1 MKNKMKKLICCTVL
15 TSLIFSSHSSVFG
28 ATKNEVADSIIYT
41 GTKYVGAP
49 YLLGSEPGNT
59 NSFDCS
65 SFSQYIFGQHDVFLP
80 RTSIEQFLSG
90 EAISRDKLDKG
101 DIVFFDTDFDGI
113 VNHLG
118 VYVGNGQM
126 IHASPTVGIAIRTFV
141 GNTYWEPRYVGARRI
156 LTDAV
161 ISKLNTEEKLPT
173 YTVLAGDSLWLISQ
187 RTQTTILELMEW
199 NQLSSTSIL
208 PGQQLKVRTLQQEK
222 VVNPSS
228 QVTEELDNRI
238 NQEVVGKTHRVASG
252 DSLFLIAQRYGVSIS
267 KIKEWNHLATNMIMI
282 GQVLKVEAPFIPHVV
297 LSGESLWILSTK
309 YNISI
314 QAVITTNKLTSS
326 QIQIGQTLKIPVG
339 TNL

>member
-15 TSLIFSSHSSVFG
+15 TSSLFISSISSVMG
-28 ATKNEVADSIIYT
+28 ATKSEVADNVIFT
-41 GTKYVGAP
+41 GTKYTGAP
-49 YLLGSEPGNT
+49 YQLGAQPGNT

-65 SFSQYIFGQHDVFLP
+65 SFSQYIFGQHGVFLP
-80 RTSIEQFLSG
+80 RTSIEQFSIG
-90 EAISRDKLDKG
+90 EIITRDKLDKG

-161 ISKLNTEEKLPT
+161 MAKLNTEEQLPT

-199 NQLSSTSIL
+199 NQLSSSSIL
-208 PGQQLKVRTLQQEK
+208 IGQNLKVRTLQQEK
-222 VVNPSS
+222 VATPTSYS
-228 QVTEELDNRI
+228 TQELEDKV
-238 NQEVVGKTHRVASG
+238 NQEVLGKAHRVTSG
-252 DSLFLIAQRYGVSIS
+252 DSLFLIAQRYGVSS
-267 KIKEWNHLATNMIMI
+267 ANIKEWNHLTTDMIMI
-282 GQVLKVEAPFIPHVV
+282 GQVLKAEAPFLSHIVA
-297 LSGESLWILSTK
+297 SGESLWILSTK
-309 YNISI
+309 YKVSI
-314 QAVITTNKLTSS
+314 QAIVNANQLTSN
-326 QIQIGQTLKIPVG
+326 QIQIGQTLRVPLVY
-339 TNL
+339 